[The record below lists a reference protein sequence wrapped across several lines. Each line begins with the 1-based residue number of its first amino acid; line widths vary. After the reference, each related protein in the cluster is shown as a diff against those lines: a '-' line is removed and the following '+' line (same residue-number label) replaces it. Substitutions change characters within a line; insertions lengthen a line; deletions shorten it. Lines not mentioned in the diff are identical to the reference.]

1 MKKIWKRYLLLLSV
15 LACFF
20 CLTACSNDKDKDT
33 VSYNADTQ
41 EYLEQQIK
49 IAKAQG
55 ATDISVEDY
64 VDNLAEQ
71 AINYIEQY
79 FVNVSRE
86 TLKKQ
91 VKEDEETFASA
102 ASYLEAT
109 EDLGNYKKNSAYD
122 MSVEV
127 SDEGMAI
134 TGTVSFKERDVKFAL
149 NQDESNT
156 INVSFEKE
164 LTLGEILKKA
174 GINTLLG
181 MGTVFLVLILISII
195 IWCLG
200 FVSKIEKPA
209 AVPAAP
215 APAPIPVPAVEESE
229 EDVTDDTEL
238 IAVISAAIAAYEGT
252 SAEGFQV
259 RSIKRVGSVKRRR
272 L

>member
-1 MKKIWKRYLLLLSV
+1 
-15 LACFF
+15 
-20 CLTACSNDKDKDT
+20 
-33 VSYNADTQ
+33 
-41 EYLEQQIK
+41 
-49 IAKAQG
+49 
-55 ATDISVEDY
+55 
-64 VDNLAEQ
+64 
-71 AINYIEQY
+71 
-79 FVNVSRE
+79 
-86 TLKKQ
+86 
-91 VKEDEETFASA
+91 
-102 ASYLEAT
+102 
-109 EDLGNYKKNSAYD
+109 